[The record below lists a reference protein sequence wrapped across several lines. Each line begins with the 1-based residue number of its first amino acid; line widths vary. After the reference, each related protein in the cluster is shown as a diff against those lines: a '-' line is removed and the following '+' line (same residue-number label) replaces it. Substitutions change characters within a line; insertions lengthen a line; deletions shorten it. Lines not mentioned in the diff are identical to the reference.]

1 MPFYCSFQQ
10 CPLYGWQP
18 FGWKGTKSVGQDQSC
33 RFSWVRNGADGNI
46 VILHHRIRG
55 PDGKS
60 CIWFSLNMEIWIEL
74 KQHHFIHKYP
84 SGSDLSTKKHSFMAT
99 LHTCVYLLK
108 RQRAYIIHS
117 LIISRE
123 VLILTLSIF
132 NALNVC
138 ISWYS
143 LCPRECT
150 EKYFPRE
157 CISRTL
163 PRENIG
169 NTSSRGKHWQC
180 SGNDES
186 SSLMIYRRQAK
197 CQDNGCNRKIIT
209 WTF

>member
-1 MPFYCSFQQ
+1 MIKLKSLSNRMGIDSGPAMGVVAGSTIPSYCIMS
-10 CPLYGWQP
+10 PRG
-18 FGWKGTKSVGQDQSC
+18 
-33 RFSWVRNGADGNI
+33 
-46 VILHHRIRG
+46 HH
-55 PDGKS
+55 
-60 CIWFSLNMEIWIEL
+60 N
-74 KQHHFIHKYP
+74 
-84 SGSDLSTKKHSFMAT
+84 
-99 LHTCVYLLK
+99 
-108 RQRAYIIHS
+108 HS

-169 NTSSRGKHWQC
+169 DTSSRGKHWQC

-186 SSLMIYRRQAK
+186 LSLLIYRRQAK
-197 CQDNGCNRKIIT
+197 CQDNGCNEKSIPEHYKQHLEEKVLIEKMLMEYPSIWSVWKT
-209 WTF
+209 EDLFCW

>member
-1 MPFYCSFQQ
+1 MPLSEQFLFTLSNYTFALLLFHFHSFTQFWFTFMPDWWPPGSVMPGERQFSFSQQAENSDLWKFYSS
-10 CPLYGWQP
+10 P
-18 FGWKGTKSVGQDQSC
+18 
-33 RFSWVRNGADGNI
+33 
-46 VILHHRIRG
+46 LHHLMM
-55 PDGKS
+55 S
-60 CIWFSLNMEIWIEL
+60 
-74 KQHHFIHKYP
+74 
-84 SGSDLSTKKHSFMAT
+84 
-99 LHTCVYLLK
+99 
-108 RQRAYIIHS
+108 HS

-123 VLILTLSIF
+123 VLILTPSIF